1 MPSLMDFFTGNNMK
15 TANQRTFDAYQLG
28 ADKARTGALGA
39 LGTANQDAN
48 AALNFGYEDARG
60 AIDTSNLRAWD
71 VLNQVGTEN
80 KGYLDA
86 GRDAALGASRGAIK
100 TITDLYQPYVESGR
114 QAQALYGTLLGLDGA
129 EAARAAAVERAGI
142 NSPGL
147 AYMMEMSDKANRVR
161 TNQGGYIGS
170 AREAMVRERAR
181 NEMTYRDYQDYLTRL
196 ENQAGRGAQYTG
208 QLAGFNDNAANR
220 EANIQNAWTQGNVN
234 NTTRH
239 GQTISQMLTQN
250 PYATGQLSQN
260 LGGSRAQLA
269 TNYGNNIAGIETGYH
284 QGIAGAQGNLYQGNA
299 AAGTAG
305 MNNILKAGTAAAQ
318 MAMGMPPTAL
328 VGGQQPVYP
337 QQQQGPSPL
346 GRLWNYFSPGK
357 TLGDDVSQGATN
369 QAGGYM

>member
-1 MPSLMDFFTGNNMK
+1 MPSLMDFFTGNHMK
-15 TANQRTFDAYQLG
+15 TANQKTFDAYQQG

-39 LGTANQDAN
+39 LGTANQQAN
-48 AALNFGYEDARG
+48 DALNFGYGDARG

-80 KGYLDA
+80 KGYFDA
-86 GRDAALGASRGAIK
+86 GRDAALGASRGALR
-100 TITDLYQPYVESGR
+100 TITDLYQPYMQSGT
-114 QAQALYGTLLGLDGA
+114 QAQGLYDQFLGLKGA
-129 EAARAAAVERAGI
+129 DAAKTAAQNFAGMDPGIAYRMEMIDKQNQARA
-142 NSPGL
+142 
-147 AYMMEMSDKANRVR
+147 
-161 TNQGGYIGS
+161 NQAGYIGS
-170 AREAMVRERAR
+170 GRAALVGDR
-181 NEMTYRDYQDYLTRL
+181 AQNELLSQDYQTYLTRL

-220 EANIQNAWTQGNVN
+220 ETGIQSAWTQGNVN

-239 GQTISQMLTQN
+239 GSTISNMLTQN

-269 TNYGNNIAGIETGYH
+269 TNYGNNLAGIETGYH

-328 VGGQQPVYP
+328 VGGQQQPGYP

-346 GRLWNYFSPGK
+346 GQLWNYFSPG
-357 TLGDDVSQGATN
+357 QAMGAGIDQTAMN
-369 QAGGYM
+369 FGGGYR